1 MAGPNVKVTRNGQ
14 TLTQRVWDL
23 LADVSREVGCPVE
36 VAQGGFKAGI
46 GAGASA
52 GTHDGGDVVDVRVA
66 NVPDHLRIPLVV
78 ALRKRNGC
86 AWLRAP
92 QYGWT
97 STGPHIHCVFRDSF
111 YPLSGGARQQVD
123 SYDRGRNGLA
133 NDGPDPFP
141 RPVQHHWTAPIIGP
155 KPTPIP
161 VGGGHADWPG
171 FALTRVMHGAPVSEL
186 QRGLNR
192 RGIAVQ
198 VTGMFDAVTAAAVTR
213 YKRSHPWLWPT
224 DGTGPSVGLRTYRS
238 VVR

>member
-1 MAGPNVKVTRNGQ
+1 MPGPNVKVTRNGE

-36 VAQGGFKAGI
+36 VAQGGFKAGS

-92 QYGWT
+92 EYGWT

-111 YPLSGGARQQVD
+111 YPLSDGAKQQVS

-133 NDGPDPFP
+133 NDGVDPFP
-141 RPVQHHWTAPIIGP
+141 RPTQHHWTEPLPPVKP
-155 KPTPIP
+155 KSYKQVRVSGTQVLELAEVIRQSGMSRLRFLRLNPHFILHP
-161 VGGGHADWPG
+161 
-171 FALTRVMHGAPVSEL
+171 TRVRPGYVVWADVSCT
-186 QRGLNR
+186 
-192 RGIAVQ
+192 GIYA
-198 VTGMFDAVTAAAVTR
+198 GKTAA
-213 YKRSHPWLWPT
+213 K
-224 DGTGPSVGLRTYRS
+224 
-238 VVR
+238 